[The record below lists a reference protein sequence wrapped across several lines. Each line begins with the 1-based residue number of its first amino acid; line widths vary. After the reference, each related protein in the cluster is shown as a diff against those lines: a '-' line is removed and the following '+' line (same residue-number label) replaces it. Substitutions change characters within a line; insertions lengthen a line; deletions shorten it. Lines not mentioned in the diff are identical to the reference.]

1 MDPNASFTTFIRPG
15 SLVPFFIGFFFA
27 ALLAFAFRRESLR
40 NLTKSLVVPK
50 PTVVPPLVE
59 AVERVQDILTI
70 SLADIHNPREFVV
83 LVFGPALISRGS
95 NRDSV
100 TNVIAQK
107 RSDLRTSLE
116 NLQFNVLY
124 GEDLQGMGGDQIAC
138 ELNVALKE
146 RLVAR
151 KAHAILVL
159 ASSIGSAAEVGI
171 FSQDPALC
179 RKMVIAIHQDHA
191 GGFLAQGAAL
201 EAEALGARIITYS
214 HDDLASCRIQTSLV
228 KEALRLYQG
237 LLSRK
242 LIMRP
247 NL

>member
-1 MDPNASFTTFIRPG
+1 MDPNAGTTIISREAVVAF
-15 SLVPFFIGFFFA
+15 LVGFFLA
-27 ALLAFAFRRESLR
+27 ALLAVIFRRENLR
-40 NLTKSLVVPK
+40 TLTKSLVASK
-50 PTVVPPLVE
+50 PTVAPPLVE

-70 SLADIHNPREFVV
+70 SLANIHNPGEFVV
-83 LVFGPALISRGS
+83 LVFGPALISSRSG
-95 NRDSV
+95 RDSA
-100 TNVIAQK
+100 TDAIARK
-107 RSDLRTSLE
+107 RSDLRAALE
-116 NLQFNVLY
+116 KLRFNVLY
-124 GEDLQGMGGDQIAC
+124 GEDLQGLGADQIAL

-151 KAHAILVL
+151 QAHAILVL

-179 RKMVIAIHQDHA
+179 RKMVIAIHQDHT
-191 GGFLAQGAAL
+191 GGFLAQGAAR

-214 HDDLASCRIQTSLV
+214 HGDLGSCRIQTSLV
-228 KEALRLYQG
+228 SEALRLYQG

-247 NL
+247 NF